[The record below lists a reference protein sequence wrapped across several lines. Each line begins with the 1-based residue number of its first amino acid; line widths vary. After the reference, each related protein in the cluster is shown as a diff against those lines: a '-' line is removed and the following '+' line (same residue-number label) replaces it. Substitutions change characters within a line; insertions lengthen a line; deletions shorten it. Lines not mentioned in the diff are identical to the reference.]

1 MSLMMSVY
9 ASSEVWAH
17 FGSKSTLV
25 LGLIFLLVCIVDIV
39 LDVRHCALYCPGLA
53 VVFTLSIVP
62 ICYLK
67 CLNGCG
73 SV

>member
-1 MSLMMSVY
+1 MSLMISVY
-9 ASSEVWAH
+9 ANSEVWAH

-39 LDVRHCALYCPGLA
+39 LDVRHCALGLA
-53 VVFTLSIVP
+53 VVFNLSIVP

-67 CLNGCG
+67 YLNGCG